1 MSAERLKRGSMSPM
15 RLKRGRMSSE
25 RLKRGHARRYAAYV
39 SLVVFAGL
47 LVAGLCFDEFGTVL
61 ANAITI
67 CLSCIG
73 IG

>member
-1 MSAERLKRGSMSPM
+1 MSAERLKRG
-15 RLKRGRMSSE
+15 RM
-25 RLKRGHARRYAAYV
+25 KRYAAYV
-39 SLVVFAGL
+39 SLVAFAGL
-47 LVAGLCFDEFGTVL
+47 LVAGLCLDEFGAVL

>member
-1 MSAERLKRGSMSPM
+1 MSAERLKRGRMSAP
-15 RLKRGRMSSE
+15 RPRPRRGR
-25 RLKRGHARRYAAYV
+25 GRRYAAYI
-39 SLVVFAGL
+39 SLAVFAGL
-47 LVAGLCFDEFGTVL
+47 LIAGLCFDEFGTVL

>member
-1 MSAERLKRGSMSPM
+1 MSAS
-15 RLKRGRMSSE
+15 RLKRGRLSAS
-25 RLKRGHARRYAAYV
+25 RPKRGRVRRYAAYI
-39 SLVVFAGL
+39 SLGVFVAL
-47 LVAGLCFDEFGTVL
+47 LVAGLCFEEFGTVL

>member
-1 MSAERLKRGSMSPM
+1 MSAG
-15 RLKRGRMSSE
+15 
-25 RLKRGHARRYAAYV
+25 RLKRGHMSAGRLKRGLMRRYAAYT
-39 SLVVFAGL
+39 SLTVFVGL
-47 LVAGLCFDEFGTVL
+47 LVAGLCFDEFGAVL

>member
-1 MSAERLKRGSMSPM
+1 MSGDGSSGGRVRAERLT
-15 RLKRGRMSSE
+15 RGR
-25 RLKRGHARRYAAYV
+25 ARRYAAYV
-39 SLVVFAGL
+39 SLTVFVGL
-47 LVAGLCFDEFGTVL
+47 LVAGLCFDEFGAVL

>member
-1 MSAERLKRGSMSPM
+1 M
-15 RLKRGRMSSE
+15 
-25 RLKRGHARRYAAYV
+25 RRYAAYI
-39 SLVVFAGL
+39 SFAVFVGL

-61 ANAITI
+61 GNAITI

>member
-1 MSAERLKRGSMSPM
+1 MSTPRLR
-15 RLKRGRMSSE
+15 RGRG
-25 RLKRGHARRYAAYV
+25 RGRRYAAYI
-39 SLVVFAGL
+39 SLAVFAGL
-47 LVAGLCFDEFGTVL
+47 LIAGLCFDEFGTVL

>member
-1 MSAERLKRGSMSPM
+1 MSAKRLKRGSMSAG
-15 RLKRGRMSSE
+15 RLKHGRG
-25 RLKRGHARRYAAYV
+25 RRYATWV
-39 SLVVFAGL
+39 SLAVFAGL
-47 LVAGLCFDEFGTVL
+47 LIAGLCFDEFGTVL